1 MPRKWH
7 RFTMHASRLARRSVW
22 VPRLVAVAVILVAGC
37 DSSTQTGSTTTT
49 ATPTSPTAAA
59 PVAAVDIPALVR
71 QVEPSVVTVLNQSGV
86 GSGIVYK
93 SDGTKVTN
101 AHVVDGAEQETVAFA
116 DGQQVPARVRAAD
129 RLSDVAVLQADRT
142 GLTAATFE
150 QALPELGH
158 SPWA

>member
-1 MPRKWH
+1 M
-7 RFTMHASRLARRSVW
+7 
-22 VPRLVAVAVILVAGC
+22 
-37 DSSTQTGSTTTT
+37 
-49 ATPTSPTAAA
+49 
-59 PVAAVDIPALVR
+59 
-71 QVEPSVVTVLNQSGV
+71 VTVLNQSGV

-101 AHVVDGAEQETVAFA
+101 AHVVDGAEQVTVAFA

-150 QALPELGH
+150 QALPEVGH
-158 SPWA
+158 SPWS